1 MDIPLSTEKTHVS
14 DVRIFKSHDKPH
26 DYIQGQFWV
35 HVTDFE
41 NTDGN
46 TFTHQGSMLER
57 VDFEIRPSDL
67 SSPDVLF
74 RLIYISV
81 SVSNFFCS
89 LKSKTLAEEITAK
102 IMSRFSFISTTSC
115 SDIIIAVKFVRIRL
129 NIFCDDQESNH
140 DAVSSSINNDE
151 EHSLEFDNDT
161 VSSAIHNDQVD
172 IDVDGNGD
180 DDGNNDDDDDDDD
193 DDDAVSTFEDCLSQ
207 INGFSEVTGLVD
219 VKPHE
224 VLNSKDP
231 CSICLEEYGSD
242 FSRVVK
248 AETSVCSH
256 MFHRDC
262 VAPWLRK
269 FSNSCPL
276 CRSVF
281 IAPI

>member
-1 MDIPLSTEKTHVS
+1 MGITLSTEKTHVS

-41 NTDGN
+41 NTDGI
-46 TFTHQGSMLER
+46 TFTNQGSTLAR
-57 VDFEIRPSDL
+57 VAFEIRPSEL

-74 RLIYISV
+74 SLIYGSV
-81 SVSNFFCS
+81 SVSNIFCS
-89 LKSKTLAEEITAK
+89 LKTKTLAEEITAK

-115 SDIIIAVKFVRIRL
+115 SDIIIAVSFVRIRL
-129 NIFCDDQESNH
+129 NICCDDQESNH
-140 DAVSSSINNDE
+140 DAVSSSI
-151 EHSLEFDNDT
+151 
-161 VSSAIHNDQVD
+161 HNDQVD
-172 IDVDGNGD
+172 IDVDGNGN
-180 DDGNNDDDDDDDD
+180 DDGNNDDNDDDDDDDH
-193 DDDAVSTFEDCLSQ
+193 TFEDCLRK
-207 INGFSEVTGLVD
+207 IKGFSEVTGLVD

-231 CSICLEEYGSD
+231 CSICLEEYGSN
-242 FSRVVK
+242 FSGVVK
-248 AETSVCSH
+248 AATSVCSH